1 MAEFFISGHML
12 SMWNFQAH
20 MPSMSSMWIK
30 KTIPVGINI
39 DKLQHW
45 PLQILPLK
53 SVYQFD
59 ETKLESLSFK
69 FR

>member
-30 KTIPVGINI
+30 KNHTQVCHESAADGKFFYPVFG
-39 DKLQHW
+39 K
-45 PLQILPLK
+45 
-53 SVYQFD
+53 
-59 ETKLESLSFK
+59 
-69 FR
+69 